1 MKDDFELNGYEV
13 PGDDEEKQKT
23 KELGKIYEDEHQED
37 VVVVVEEHSDDSEQ
51 WDCETV
57 ITTYS
62 NLQNHP
68 VKIGENLIKLGGKQR
83 LPVDFLPRNRR
94 PAATERAEGIGDFLP
109 RNRRPAAAER
119 AEGIG
124 DLKTEQQ
131 KRKQHGQESKEE
143 KKERKVWVCY
153 LF

>member
-83 LPVDFLPRNRR
+83 LPLDFLPRNRRSAATERVEGVSDFSSRNRR
-94 PAATERAEGIGDFLP
+94 PAATERV
-109 RNRRPAAAER
+109 
-119 AEGIG
+119 EGIG

-143 KKERKVWVCY
+143 KKGRKVWVCY